1 MRSWG
6 AERGQSTLE
15 WLGAMAVVVLV
26 VGGVVTTAPAL
37 ASKVAGTAQKIICSV
52 GAAGGL
58 GGDCATPAAPAPA
71 PAPPMPPPVA
81 SANPGD
87 PNDVGPP
94 SFQSRSCDKGGKSL
108 NVTFR
113 LQHKRDPDTG
123 QVFNVIDG
131 VSYRLNGPY
140 GPVKLWVFQRGI
152 TTYVDTGKRPGGELP
167 GPNELNGAELLIGQ
181 QTVTRDGRAH
191 QLPIGEWSHHDA
203 PIGTYVLPDTK
214 GILQVH
220 YDYVFVIPGGGG
232 CSFHFDG

>member
-1 MRSWG
+1 
-6 AERGQSTLE
+6 
-15 WLGAMAVVVLV
+15 MAVVVLV

-37 ASKVAGTAQKIICSV
+37 ASKVAGTARAIICGV

-58 GGDCATPAAPAPA
+58 GGGCAAPPAAAP
-71 PAPPMPPPVA
+71 PAPPKPPPVA

-94 SFQSRSCDKGGKSL
+94 SFQSRSCDKNGKSL

-123 QVFNVIDG
+123 QVFDVIDG
-131 VSYRLNGPY
+131 VSYRLTGPNGPER
-140 GPVKLWVFQRGI
+140 LWVFQRGI

-181 QTVTRDGRAH
+181 QTITRDGQVH

-203 PIGTYVLPDTK
+203 PIGTYGLPNTK

-232 CSFHFDG
+232 CNFHFDG